1 MRTECTAG
9 MAQNLFDELPPP
21 QRLALSYAP
30 SAARSAT
37 LALLALDARLGA
49 ILRRGGEP
57 VLAQMR
63 LAWWRER
70 LVADPA
76 SWPGGDAVLGLL
88 RDWREPAALA
98 PLVDGW
104 EALLGDELDARAIGE
119 FARGRGEGFAG
130 LARELGAE
138 ASAAAMAGQLW
149 ALGDLAANL
158 SDPGERR
165 ATLEAAPGLPCSP
178 NLPRALRPLTVLA
191 GLARRSLARG
201 GAPLL
206 DGSGAI
212 LVAMRLGITG
222 R

>member
-1 MRTECTAG
+1 MDRSLLEG
-9 MAQNLFDELPPP
+9 LPPP

-30 SAARSAT
+30 SAARVPT

-49 ILRRGGEP
+49 AVRQRREP

-63 LAWWRER
+63 LAWWREM
-70 LVADPA
+70 LGSNPA
-76 SWPGGDAVLGLL
+76 AWPAGEAVLELL
-88 RDWREPAALA
+88 RDWRDPGALV

-104 EALLGDELDARAIGE
+104 EALLGETLDAAMASA
-119 FARGRGEGFAG
+119 FAGGRGAAFGG
-130 LARELGAE
+130 LARELGHDAQA
-138 ASAAAMAGQLW
+138 ASARARLW

-158 SDPGERR
+158 SDPAER
-165 ATLEAAPGLPCSP
+165 AAVIETAAGLPPCP
-178 NLPRALRPLTVLA
+178 GLPRALRPLTVLA

-206 DGSGAI
+206 DSPQ
-212 LVAMRLGITG
+212 AMLRAVRLGIIG